1 MVDLA
6 DVERPLALFAE
17 GIAGRYCHLKV
28 GDEDAADRGGVYLP
42 ATIDLFEDEALNAAI
57 YRLRVLVQLGFREF
71 GTFAFDIHRARARIP
86 ALAARPLP
94 SAHRESDL
102 TVFFNHFDTPPV
114 ARTLFHVIELARVEA
129 QTLRRYPGA
138 RKYQVALAPHRDA
151 PIDFLRPVIDR
162 VCAADAT
169 VYDTAEAVIECYD
182 MLDVD
187 AEEAGRG
194 VFPGQM
200 EWAQREARL
209 EDWERELDDA
219 EARLAA
225 MEVAEL
231 AGGDEVKVGEG
242 KGDGDTRD
250 VGRDLVRARDDLQR
264 RVDSERS
271 ALRHRLGETPL
282 DVRSFLYDEWDYL
295 ERRYRKGWCR
305 LFEIG
310 IDRTDAADG
319 DGGRRLM
326 QSVRPYAR
334 AVRRR
339 FEQIRPTGYQRMRKV
354 ADGDELD
361 LGALVDARSDMR
373 AGVSPDDRVYSR
385 RERARRD
392 VSAAFL
398 VDLSASTDDPVGDPV
413 GNPVGNPVVA
423 QAPRRP
429 TDGGTPQDLR
439 DPWFDDDYTFAGK
452 PPAAAERRR
461 IIDIQKEAVALM
473 ATALE
478 GIGDEYGVYGFSGYG
493 KDCVEFYVAKEFDEP
508 FRRRSL
514 DAIAAMKPKRSTRMG
529 PAIRHAVAKLAAAGA
544 ALKVLMIVSDGF
556 PQDCD
561 YGPERGNHEYGLR
574 DTAKALEEAERAGV
588 HTFCVTV
595 DRSGHDYL
603 RRMCPDA
610 RYMVIAETEGL
621 PVALQKAYRRL
632 TQI

>member
-6 DVERPLALFAE
+6 DVERPLALFAQ
-17 GIAGRYCHLKV
+17 GIAGRYCHLKM
-28 GDEDAADRGGVYLP
+28 GDEDVADRSGVYLP
-42 ATIDLFEDEALNAAI
+42 ASIDIFEDEALNGAM
-57 YRLRVLVQLGFREF
+57 YRLRVLVQLGFGEF
-71 GTFAFDIHRARARIP
+71 GTFAFDIHRARDRIP
-86 ALAARPLP
+86 ALAARSLP
-94 SAHRESDL
+94 PVHRESDL
-102 TVFFNHFDTPPV
+102 TVFFNHFAAPPV
-114 ARTLFHVIELARVEA
+114 ARSLFHVIELARVEA

-138 RKYQVALAPHRDA
+138 RKYQVALAPHRAA

-162 VCAADAT
+162 VCAANAT
-169 VYDTAEAVIECYD
+169 VYDTAEAVVECYD
-182 MLDVD
+182 MLAVD

-194 VFPGQM
+194 AFPGQM

-219 EARLAA
+219 EAQVAA
-225 MEVAEL
+225 MEVAKL

-250 VGRDLVRARDDLQR
+250 VGQDLVRARDDLQR

-282 DVRSFLYDEWDYL
+282 DARSFLYDEWDYL
-295 ERRYRKGWCR
+295 DRRYRKGWCR
-305 LFEIG
+305 LFEID
-310 IDRTDAADG
+310 IDRTGAADS
-319 DGGRRLM
+319 DVRRLM
-326 QSVRPYAR
+326 RSVRPYAR

-398 VDLSASTDDPVGDPV
+398 VDLSASTDDPVG
-413 GNPVGNPVVA
+413 NPVGNPVVA
-423 QAPRRP
+423 QAPTSP
-429 TDGGTPQDLR
+429 TNGGTPQNLR
-439 DPWFDDDYTFAGK
+439 DPWFDEDCTLAAK
-452 PPAAAERRR
+452 PLAAAARRR

-473 ATALE
+473 AMALE
-478 GIGDEYGVYGFSGYG
+478 SIGDEYAVYGFSGYG

-508 FRRRSL
+508 FRRRAL

-574 DTAKALEEAERAGV
+574 DTAKALEEAERAGI
-588 HTFCVTV
+588 HAFCVTV

-603 RRMCPDA
+603 RLMCPEA

-621 PVALQKAYRRL
+621 PVALQKAYQRL

>member
-6 DVERPLALFAE
+6 DVERPLALFAQ
-17 GIAGRYCHLKV
+17 GIAGRYCQIKV
-28 GDEDAADRGGVYLP
+28 GDEDVADRGGVYLP
-42 ATIDLFEDEALNAAI
+42 ASIDLFEDEALNAAV

-71 GTFAFDIHRARARIP
+71 GTFAFDIHRARAIMP
-86 ALAARPLP
+86 ALAARLMPP
-94 SAHRESDL
+94 VHRESDL
-102 TVFFNHFDTPPV
+102 TVFFNHFDAPLV
-114 ARTLFHVIELARVEA
+114 AQSLFHVIELARVEA

-138 RKYQVALAPHRDA
+138 RKYHEALDPHREA

-169 VYDTAEAVIECYD
+169 VYDTAEAVVECYD
-182 MLDVD
+182 MLAVD

-194 VFPGQM
+194 AFPGQM
-200 EWAQREARL
+200 ELAQREARL
-209 EDWERELDDA
+209 DDWERELDDA
-219 EARLAA
+219 EAQVAA

-250 VGRDLVRARDDLQR
+250 VGQDLVRARDDLHR

-282 DVRSFLYDEWDYL
+282 DARSFLYDEWDYL
-295 ERRYRKGWCR
+295 ERCYRKGWCR
-305 LFEIG
+305 LFEID
-310 IDRTDAADG
+310 IDRTGAADG
-319 DGGRRLM
+319 DARRLM
-326 QSVRPYAR
+326 RSVRPYAR

-339 FEQIRPTGYQRMRKV
+339 FEQIRPTGYRRVRKV

-398 VDLSASTDDPVGDPV
+398 VDLSASTDDPVGDPA
-413 GNPVGNPVVA
+413 GNPVGNPAVA
-423 QAPRRP
+423 QAPAPP
-429 TDGGTPQDLR
+429 TDGGTPQNLR
-439 DPWFDDDYTFAGK
+439 DPWFDDDYTITAQ

-473 ATALE
+473 AMALE

-493 KDCVEFYVAKEFDEP
+493 KDCVEFYVAKDFDEP
-508 FRRRSL
+508 FRRRAL

-603 RRMCPDA
+603 RLMCPEA

-621 PVALQKAYRRL
+621 PVALQKAYQRL

>member
-42 ATIDLFEDEALNAAI
+42 ASIDMFENEALNAAI

-71 GTFAFDIHRARARIP
+71 GTFAFDIHRARAIIP
-86 ALAARPLP
+86 ELAARPLP
-94 SAHRESDL
+94 WVHRESDL
-102 TVFFNHFDTPPV
+102 TIFFNHFDAPPV
-114 ARTLFHVIELARVEA
+114 ARSLFHVIELARVEA
-129 QTLRRYPGA
+129 QVLRRYPGA
-138 RKYQVALAPHRDA
+138 RKYHVALAPYRDA

-162 VCAADAT
+162 VCVADAT
-169 VYDTAEAVIECYD
+169 VYETVEAVVECYD
-182 MLDVD
+182 MLAVD

-194 VFPGQM
+194 AFPGQM

-219 EARLAA
+219 EAQVAA

-250 VGRDLVRARDDLQR
+250 VGRDLVRARDDLRR

-271 ALRHRLGETPL
+271 ALRHRLGEPPV
-282 DVRSFLYDEWDYL
+282 DARSFLYDEWDYL
-295 ERRYRKGWCR
+295 DRRYRKGWCR
-305 LFEIG
+305 LFEID
-310 IDRTDAADG
+310 IDRTDAASD
-319 DGGRRLM
+319 DARRLM
-326 QSVRPYAR
+326 HSVRPYAR
-334 AVRRR
+334 AVRQR
-339 FEQIRPTGYQRMRKV
+339 FEQIRPTAYRRIRKL

-385 RERARRD
+385 RQRARRD

-398 VDLSASTDDPVGDPV
+398 VDLSASTDDPAG
-413 GNPVGNPVVA
+413 VA
-423 QAPRRP
+423 QAPIP
-429 TDGGTPQDLR
+429 STNGDGTPQDLR
-439 DPWFDDDYTFAGK
+439 DPWFDDDYTFEAK
-452 PPAAAERRR
+452 PPAAAESRR

-493 KDCVEFYVAKEFDEP
+493 KDCVEFYVAKEFGEP
-508 FRRRSL
+508 FRHRTL

-529 PAIRHAVAKLAAAGA
+529 PAIRHAAAKLAAAGA

-574 DTAKALEEAERAGV
+574 DTAMALEEAERAGV

-603 RRMCPDA
+603 RRMCPEA

-621 PVALQKAYRRL
+621 PAALQKAYRRL

>member
-6 DVERPLALFAE
+6 DVERPLALFAQ

-28 GDEDAADRGGVYLP
+28 GDEDAADRGGVHLP
-42 ATIDLFEDEALNAAI
+42 AAIDLFEDEALNSAI

-71 GTFAFDIHRARARIP
+71 GTFAFDIHHARARIP
-86 ALAARPLP
+86 ALASRPLP

-114 ARTLFHVIELARVEA
+114 ARSLFHVIELARVEA

-169 VYDTAEAVIECYD
+169 VYDTAEAVVECYD
-182 MLDVD
+182 MLAVD

-194 VFPGQM
+194 AFPGQM

-209 EDWERELDDA
+209 EDWEGELDDA
-219 EARLAA
+219 EAQVAA

-250 VGRDLVRARDDLQR
+250 VGQDLVRARDDLQR

-282 DVRSFLYDEWDYL
+282 DARSFLYDEWDYL

-305 LFEIG
+305 LFEID
-310 IDRTDAADG
+310 IDRTGAADG
-319 DGGRRLM
+319 DAGRLM
-326 QSVRPYAR
+326 RSVRPYAR

-339 FEQIRPTGYQRMRKV
+339 FEQIRPTGYRRVRKV

-361 LGALVDARSDMR
+361 LGALVDSRSDMR

-392 VSAAFL
+392 VTAAFL
-398 VDLSASTDDPVGDPV
+398 VDLSASTDDPVGDR
-413 GNPVGNPVVA
+413 VGNPVVA
-423 QAPRRP
+423 QAPAPP
-429 TDGGTPQDLR
+429 TNGGTPQSLR
-439 DPWFDDDYTFAGK
+439 DPWFDEDCALSAK
-452 PPAAAERRR
+452 PLAAAERRR

-508 FRRRSL
+508 FRRRAL

-529 PAIRHAVAKLAAAGA
+529 PAVRHAAAKLVAAGA

-603 RRMCPDA
+603 RRMCPEA

-621 PVALQKAYRRL
+621 PAALQKAYRRL
-632 TQI
+632 TQV

>member
-1 MVDLA
+1 MVNLA

-17 GIAGRYCHLKV
+17 GIAGGYCHLKV
-28 GDEDAADRGGVYLP
+28 GDEDVADRGGVYLP
-42 ATIDLFEDEALNAAI
+42 ASIDIFGDEALDAAM

-86 ALAARPLP
+86 ALAVRAPP
-94 SAHRESDL
+94 PVHREPDL

-114 ARTLFHVIELARVEA
+114 ARSLFHVIELARVEA
-129 QTLRRYPGA
+129 QTLRMYPGA
-138 RKYQVALAPHRDA
+138 RKYQEALDPHREA
-151 PIDFLRPVIDR
+151 PVEFLRPVIDR
-162 VCAADAT
+162 MRAEDAT
-169 VYDTAEAVIECYD
+169 VYDAAEAVVECYD
-182 MLDVD
+182 MLAAD
-187 AEEAGRG
+187 AEETGRG
-194 VFPGQM
+194 PFPGQM

-219 EARLAA
+219 DAQLAA
-225 MEVAEL
+225 MEVDEL
-231 AGGDEVKVGEG
+231 VGGDEIKAGQG
-242 KGDGDTRD
+242 KGDGDVRD

-271 ALRHRLGETPL
+271 ALRQRFGDAPV
-282 DVRSFLYDEWDYL
+282 DARSFLYDEWDYL
-295 ERRYRKGWCR
+295 NGTYRKGWCR
-305 LFEIG
+305 LFEI
-310 IDRTDAADG
+310 DMDPASAD
-319 DGGRRLM
+319 DGADLLR
-326 QSVRPYAR
+326 SVRPYAR
-334 AVRRR
+334 AVRQR
-339 FEQIRPTGYQRMRKV
+339 FEQIRPAGYQRVRKL

-392 VSAAFL
+392 VCAAFL
-398 VDLSASTDDPVGDPV
+398 VDLSASTDDPVEDPARNPPAKGSTSV
-413 GNPVGNPVVA
+413 G
-423 QAPRRP
+423 APP
-429 TDGGTPQDLR
+429 NFR
-439 DPWFDDDYTFAGK
+439 DPWFDDDDAPEAR
-452 PPAAAERRR
+452 PPAAAEDRR

-493 KDCVEFYVAKEFDEP
+493 RDCVEFYVAKEFDEP
-508 FRRRSL
+508 FRRRAL

-529 PAIRHAVAKLAAAGA
+529 PAIRHAAAKLAAAGA
-544 ALKVLMIVSDGF
+544 ALRVMMIVSDGF

-574 DTAKALEEAERAGV
+574 DTAKALEEAERAGI

-603 RRMCPDA
+603 RRMCPEA
-610 RYMVIAETEGL
+610 RYMVIAETRGL
-621 PVALQKAYRRL
+621 PAALQKAYRRL

>member
-6 DVERPLALFAE
+6 DVERPLALFAQ
-17 GIAGRYCHLKV
+17 GIAGRYCHLKI

-42 ATIDLFEDEALNAAI
+42 AAIDTFEDEALNEAM
-57 YRLRVLVQLGFREF
+57 YRLRVLVQLGFGEF
-71 GTFAFDIHRARARIP
+71 GTFAFDIHRARAIIP
-86 ALAARPLP
+86 ELAARPLP
-94 SAHRESDL
+94 SVHRESDL
-102 TVFFNHFDTPPV
+102 TIFFNHFDAPPV
-114 ARTLFHVIELARVEA
+114 ARSLFHVIELARVEA
-129 QTLRRYPGA
+129 QVLRRYPGA
-138 RKYQVALAPHRDA
+138 RKYHVALAPYRDA

-169 VYDTAEAVIECYD
+169 VYDTAEAVVECYD
-182 MLDVD
+182 MLAVD
-187 AEEAGRG
+187 AEEAGG
-194 VFPGQM
+194 GAFPGQM

-219 EARLAA
+219 EAQVAA
-225 MEVAEL
+225 MEIAEL

-282 DVRSFLYDEWDYL
+282 DARSFLYDEWDYR

-305 LFEIG
+305 LFEID

-319 DGGRRLM
+319 DARRLM
-326 QSVRPYAR
+326 RSVRPYTR
-334 AVRRR
+334 SVRRR
-339 FEQIRPTGYQRMRKV
+339 FEQIRPTGYRRVRKV

-373 AGVSPDDRVYSR
+373 AGVSPDDRVYTR

-398 VDLSASTDDPVGDPV
+398 VDLSASTDDPVG
-413 GNPVGNPVVA
+413 NPVGDPAGNPAVT
-423 QAPRRP
+423 QAPALP
-429 TDGGTPQDLR
+429 TSGGTPQDLR
-439 DPWFDDDYTFAGK
+439 DPWFDDDYTITAQ

-508 FRRRSL
+508 FRRRAL

-529 PAIRHAVAKLAAAGA
+529 PAIRHAAAKLVAAGA

-603 RRMCPDA
+603 RRMCPEA

-621 PVALQKAYRRL
+621 PAALQKAYRRL
-632 TQI
+632 TQV

>member
-1 MVDLA
+1 M
-6 DVERPLALFAE
+6 
-17 GIAGRYCHLKV
+17 
-28 GDEDAADRGGVYLP
+28 
-42 ATIDLFEDEALNAAI
+42 
-57 YRLRVLVQLGFREF
+57 
-71 GTFAFDIHRARARIP
+71 
-86 ALAARPLP
+86 
-94 SAHRESDL
+94 
-102 TVFFNHFDTPPV
+102 
-114 ARTLFHVIELARVEA
+114 
-129 QTLRRYPGA
+129 
-138 RKYQVALAPHRDA
+138 
-151 PIDFLRPVIDR
+151 
-162 VCAADAT
+162 
-169 VYDTAEAVIECYD
+169 
-182 MLDVD
+182 
-187 AEEAGRG
+187 
-194 VFPGQM
+194 
-200 EWAQREARL
+200 
-209 EDWERELDDA
+209 
-219 EARLAA
+219 
-225 MEVAEL
+225 
-231 AGGDEVKVGEG
+231 GEG

-250 VGRDLVRARDDLQR
+250 VGQDLVRARDDLQR

-282 DVRSFLYDEWDYL
+282 DARSFLYDEWDYL

-305 LFEIG
+305 LFEID
-310 IDRTDAADG
+310 IDRTGAADS
-319 DGGRRLM
+319 DVRRLM
-326 QSVRPYAR
+326 RSVRPYAR

-413 GNPVGNPVVA
+413 GNPVVA
-423 QAPRRP
+423 QAPTSP
-429 TDGGTPQDLR
+429 TNGGTPQNLR
-439 DPWFDDDYTFAGK
+439 DPWFDEDCTLAAK
-452 PPAAAERRR
+452 PLAAAARRR

-473 ATALE
+473 AMALE
-478 GIGDEYGVYGFSGYG
+478 SIGDEYAVYGFSGYG

-508 FRRRSL
+508 FRRRAL

-574 DTAKALEEAERAGV
+574 DTAKALEEAERAGI
-588 HTFCVTV
+588 HAFCVTV

-603 RRMCPDA
+603 RLMCPKRA
-610 RYMVIAETEGL
+610 TW
-621 PVALQKAYRRL
+621 
-632 TQI
+632 

>member
-1 MVDLA
+1 MVNLA

-17 GIAGRYCHLKV
+17 GIAGAYCHLKV
-28 GDEDAADRGGVYLP
+28 GDEDVADRGGVYLP
-42 ATIDLFEDEALNAAI
+42 ASIDIFGDEALNAAM

-71 GTFAFDIHRARARIP
+71 GTFAFDIHRARAHIP
-86 ALAARPLP
+86 ALAALALP
-94 SAHRESDL
+94 PVHRESDL
-102 TVFFNHFDTPPV
+102 TVFFNHFDSPPV
-114 ARTLFHVIELARVEA
+114 ARSLFHVIELARIEA

-138 RKYQVALAPHRDA
+138 RKYQEALDPHREA
-151 PIDFLRPVIDR
+151 PVDFLRPVIDR
-162 VCAADAT
+162 VRAEDAT
-169 VYDTAEAVIECYD
+169 VYDTAEAVVECYA
-182 MLDVD
+182 MLAVD
-187 AEEAGRG
+187 AEEAGSG
-194 VFPGQM
+194 PLPGQM

-219 EARLAA
+219 EAQLAA
-225 MEVAEL
+225 MEVDEL
-231 AGGDEVKVGEG
+231 VGGDEIKVGQG
-242 KGDGDTRD
+242 KGDGDVRD

-264 RVDSERS
+264 QVDSERS
-271 ALRHRLGETPL
+271 ALRHRFGDAPV
-282 DVRSFLYDEWDYL
+282 DARSFLYDEWDYL
-295 ERRYRKGWCR
+295 NRTYRKGWCR
-305 LFEIG
+305 LFEI
-310 IDRTDAADG
+310 DMDPATAD
-319 DGGRRLM
+319 DGADLM
-326 QSVRPYAR
+326 RSVRPYAR
-334 AVRRR
+334 AVRQR
-339 FEQIRPTGYQRMRKV
+339 FEQIRPAGYQRVRKL

-392 VSAAFL
+392 VCAAFL
-398 VDLSASTDDPVGDPV
+398 VDLSASTDDPVEDPAGNPA
-413 GNPVGNPVVA
+413 GNPVGNPVA
-423 QAPRRP
+423 QGSTNGGAPP
-429 TDGGTPQDLR
+429 DLR
-439 DPWFDDDYTFAGK
+439 DPWFDDDDTFEAK
-452 PPAAAERRR
+452 PPAAAEDRR

-493 KDCVEFYVAKEFDEP
+493 RDCVEFYVAKEFDEP
-508 FRRRSL
+508 FRRRAL

-529 PAIRHAVAKLAAAGA
+529 PAIRHAAAKLAAAGA
-544 ALKVLMIVSDGF
+544 ALKVMMIISDGF

-574 DTAKALEEAERAGV
+574 DTAKALQEAERAGI
-588 HTFCVTV
+588 HTFCITV

-610 RYMVIAETEGL
+610 RYMVIAETRGL